1 MAPGKCSPRSPC
13 KYFTSPSLLFF
24 EQSPAS
30 HPLHCSSHIKPPAPP
45 TPPHNCNNTTY
56 LPSLH
61 LMLGNSCQL
70 AEKLTHSS
78 SEVKYSP
85 WIRAMSLFS
94 PPQVR
99 IAMSTYALLHISIY
113 CLCKAEIADVCF
125 VNFCHALLSCSLFAQ
140 IDPLRTLYSRHSRY
154 LGSLVAIQQRTH
166 EKIANNR
173 F

>member
-1 MAPGKCSPRSPC
+1 MKL
-13 KYFTSPSLLFF
+13 LLFF

-113 CLCKAEIADVCF
+113 CLCKAEMADACF
-125 VNFCHALLSCSLFAQ
+125 VNFCHALLGCSLFAQ
-140 IDPLRTLYSRHSRY
+140 IDSTRTLYSRHSRY

-166 EKIANNR
+166 EKIANNS